1 MVAAAALL
9 AVFLLWAGGRVDW
22 VNAVDVWRRILT
34 LAAIVLGAVL
44 VYFGVLL
51 LAGVQL
57 RQFVRK

>member
-1 MVAAAALL
+1 
-9 AVFLLWAGGRVDW
+9 LWARGRIDW
-22 VNAVDVWRRILT
+22 VHAVDVWRRIAMLI
-34 LAAIVLGAVL
+34 LIVGGAVV

>member
-1 MVAAAALL
+1 MRWIWRPQASLMLPLISPDLAKMSLALMLGGAA
-9 AVFLLWAGGRVDW
+9 V
-22 VNAVDVWRRILT
+22 
-34 LAAIVLGAVL
+34 

>member
-1 MVAAAALL
+1 
-9 AVFLLWAGGRVDW
+9 
-22 VNAVDVWRRILT
+22 VDVWRRIAMLI
-34 LAAIVLGAVL
+34 LIVGGAVV